1 MMQTTMQTVREI
13 PELRAQLK
21 QWRMAGE
28 RIAFV
33 PTMGNLHQGHLS
45 LFEEAKKRADKVVVS
60 IFVNPMQFDNPDD
73 LNAYPK
79 TIEQDSIKL
88 QEMQTDLLFLP
99 SRETIY
105 PKNLNNQTIVEVP
118 DLSDQFCGDS
128 RPGHFRGVT
137 TVVNKLF
144 NLVEPDVAIFGQK
157 DYQQLFIIRH
167 MVTDLCMNVEI
178 IGAPTKREA
187 SGLAMSSR
195 NGYLDSSQLI
205 QATVIY
211 QALEEAKATLQQ
223 GNTDFAAVGKAATK
237 RITDA
242 GLGEDFFHIQNAD
255 TLADAQAGDKHLVIL
270 VAAYL
275 GKARLIDNMF
285 FAVWILYW

>member
-285 FAVWILYW
+285 FAV